1 MEIYNF
7 PDDSNRHG
15 PLNAFVVDNVLLHER
30 GHILILC
37 NVLLQ
42 KGKSFEPEQRCS
54 FVEGARDVAVLEAM
68 LESGMREGA
77 LVQVKRF

>member
-1 MEIYNF
+1 M
-7 PDDSNRHG
+7 
-15 PLNAFVVDNVLLHER
+15 
-30 GHILILC
+30 
-37 NVLLQ
+37 LLQ
-42 KGKSFEPEQRCS
+42 KGKNFEPEPRCS